1 LLFLRKNKLFPNT
14 CDKFSILSTFENE
27 IDKNAPANVKST
39 LVKLDTKDAHKIDLE
54 VS

>member
-1 LLFLRKNKLFPNT
+1 MLFLRKNKLFANT
-14 CDKFSILSTFENE
+14 CDKFSILSTFEND

-39 LVKLDTKDAHKIDLE
+39 LKKLDTKDPHKLDFE